1 MKIRSAVLMLIGAVS
16 MLSIP
21 AVGQPDFGRYIV
33 TLKDGADS
41 NALSQRLAKQAG
53 GKRGYVY
60 SSALNGFSIEMPKA
74 ALNGLRNH
82 PKVMLVEEDLAQQA
96 IVQGIPD
103 GITRIFASQNTDFDI
118 DGVDDNR
125 VDADVAILDTGIDV
139 DHPDLNVVGGANCLQ
154 RSKRRG
160 VTTYYCDANVSADD
174 DQYHGTH
181 VAGTVAALDNG
192 IGVVGVAPGARLWAV
207 KVLDSGGSGYTS
219 GIIAGIDWV
228 VAQGDIEVMNLSLG
242 GSGVSS
248 AYQTAIDNA
257 VANGVAVVVAA
268 GNSSADA
275 SNYSPAFVPS
285 AITVSALADFDGLE
299 GGFGISCYTTEES
312 TDSEVDDTLAD
323 FSNYGSPVD
332 IAAPGYCVYST
343 IPTEY
348 LVAEP
353 GYYSLDG
360 TSMAAPHVAGAAAV
374 LASNGMA
381 ASDIVGYL
389 TSTGNYNY
397 VDDSGDGI
405 REPLLDVSS
414 LAPRFVGGEP
424 PPPPPPPPAENV
436 APTAALSINCQD
448 LTCTFDASAS
458 SDSDGTITSYAWSFG
473 DGTTGSGESTTHS
486 YTQPGTYSVTLTVT
500 DDDGEPDSASGSATA
515 TDPGTGGGG
524 PTLEASIINSGKNWT
539 MRVVNSDGSPL
550 TGTFSTGV
558 SCSDESV
565 CSSTQRKKVS
575 SVTFTRASDGESVTV
590 VR

>member
-1 MKIRSAVLMLIGAVS
+1 MKIRSAVLMLIGALS
-16 MLSIP
+16 MLSMP
-21 AVGQPDFGRYIV
+21 AVGEPDFGRYIV
-33 TLKDGADS
+33 TLKDGTDS
-41 NALSQRLAKQAG
+41 NALSQSLTKQAG

-60 SSALNGFSIEMPKA
+60 SNALNGFSIEMPKA
-74 ALNGLRNH
+74 SLNGLRNH
-82 PKVMLVEEDLAQQA
+82 PKVLLVEEDLAQQA
-96 IVQGIPD
+96 IAQGIPE
-103 GITRIFASQNTDFDI
+103 GITRIFASQNTAFDI

-154 RSKRRG
+154 SRRRRG
-160 VTTYYCDANVSADD
+160 RTTYYCDANVSADD

-192 IGVVGVAPGARLWAV
+192 VGVVGVAPGARLWAV
-207 KVLDSGGSGYTS
+207 KVLDSNGSGYTS

-228 VAQGDIEVMNLSLG
+228 VAQGNIEVMNLSLG

-299 GGFGISCYTTEES
+299 GGNGTSCYANDT
-312 TDSEVDDTLAD
+312 EVDDTLAE

-332 IAAPGYCVYST
+332 IAAPGYCVLST

-348 LVAEP
+348 NVAQP
-353 GYYSLDG
+353 GYYTLDG

-374 LASNGMA
+374 LASNGMTA
-381 ASDIVGYL
+381 GEIVGYL

-405 REPLLDVSS
+405 KEPLLDAST

-424 PPPPPPPPAENV
+424 PPPPPPPAENV
-436 APTAALSINCQD
+436 APTASLSVNCQD
-448 LTCTFDASAS
+448 LTCTLDASGS
-458 SDSDGTITSYAWSFG
+458 SDSDGTITSYEWSFG

-486 YTQPGTYSVTLTVT
+486 YTQPGTYIVTLTVT
-500 DDDGEPDSASGSATA
+500 DDDGATDSTSGSATA
-515 TDPGTGGGG
+515 NDPGTGSG

-550 TGTFSTGV
+550 SGTFSTGA
-558 SCSDESV
+558 SCADASV

-575 SVTFTRASDGESVTV
+575 RVTFTRASDGETITV

>member
-96 IVQGIPD
+96 IVQGIPE

-154 RSKRRG
+154 SRKRRG
-160 VTTYYCDANVSADD
+160 RTTYYCDATVSADD

-192 IGVVGVAPGARLWAV
+192 VGVVGVAPGARLWAV
-207 KVLDSGGSGYTS
+207 KVLDSNGSGYTS

-268 GNSSADA
+268 GNSAADSA
-275 SNYSPAFVPS
+275 NYSPAFVRS

-299 GGFGISCYTTEES
+299 GGNGTSCYADDTEQ
-312 TDSEVDDTLAD
+312 DDTLAD
-323 FSNYGSPVD
+323 FSNFGVPVD

-348 LVAEP
+348 AVAEP

-381 ASDIVGYL
+381 ASDIAGYL
-389 TSTGNYNY
+389 TSTGNFNY

-405 REPLLDVSS
+405 QEPLLDVSS
-414 LAPRFVGGEP
+414 LVPRFVGGEP

-436 APTAALSINCQD
+436 APTAEIAINCGG
-448 LTCTFDASAS
+448 LTCTFDASGS
-458 SDSDGTITSYAWSFG
+458 SDSDGTITSYAWNFG
-473 DGTTGSGESTTHS
+473 DGTAGSGESTTHS

-500 DDDGEPDSASGSATA
+500 DDDGATDNSSGSATA
-515 TDPGTGGGG
+515 TDPGTGGG

-539 MRVVNSDGSPL
+539 MRVVNSDGSL
-550 TGTFSTGV
+550 LSGTFSTGTP
-558 SCSDESV
+558 CSNESV

>member
-1 MKIRSAVLMLIGAVS
+1 MKIRSAVLMLIGALS
-16 MLSIP
+16 MLSMP
-21 AVGQPDFGRYIV
+21 AVGEPDFGRYIV

-41 NALSQRLAKQAG
+41 NALSQRLTKQAG

-60 SSALNGFSIEMPKA
+60 SNALNGFSIEMPKA
-74 ALNGLRNH
+74 SLNGLRNH
-82 PKVMLVEEDLAQQA
+82 PKVLLVEEDLAQQA
-96 IVQGIPD
+96 IAQGIPE
-103 GITRIFASQNTDFDI
+103 GITRIFASQNTAFDI

-154 RSKRRG
+154 RRKRRG
-160 VTTYYCDANVSADD
+160 RTTYYCDANVSADD

-192 IGVVGVAPGARLWAV
+192 VGVVGVAPGARLWAV
-207 KVLDSGGSGYTS
+207 KVLDSNGSGYTS

-228 VAQGDIEVMNLSLG
+228 VAKGDIEVMNLSLG

-299 GGFGISCYTTEES
+299 GGNGTSCYANDT
-312 TDSEVDDTLAD
+312 EVDDTLAD
-323 FSNYGSPVD
+323 FSNYGAPVD
-332 IAAPGYCVYST
+332 IAAPGYCVLST
-343 IPTEY
+343 FPTEY
-348 LVAEP
+348 NVAQP
-353 GYYSLDG
+353 GYYTLDG

-374 LASNGMA
+374 LASNGMPA
-381 ASDIVGYL
+381 GEIVGYL

-397 VDDSGDGI
+397 VDDSDDGI
-405 REPLLDVSS
+405 KEPLLDASTLV
-414 LAPRFVGGEP
+414 PRFVGGE

-436 APTAALSINCQD
+436 APTAALSVNCQD
-448 LTCTFDASAS
+448 LTCTFDASGS
-458 SDSDGTITSYAWSFG
+458 SDSDGTITSYEWSFG
-473 DGTTGSGESTTHS
+473 DATTGSDESTTHS
-486 YTQPGTYSVTLTVT
+486 YTQPGTYIVTLTVT
-500 DDDGEPDSASGSATA
+500 DDDGATDSASDTVNA
-515 TDPGTGGGG
+515 TDPGTGGG
-524 PTLEASIINSGKNWT
+524 PTLEASIINSGKNWI

-550 TGTFSTGV
+550 SGTFSTGA
-558 SCSDESV
+558 SCADKSV

-575 SVTFTRASDGESVTV
+575 RVTFTRASDGETITV

>member
-1 MKIRSAVLMLIGAVS
+1 MNMRSAALILAAGLS
-16 MLSIP
+16 MISLSVWAEP
-21 AVGQPDFGRYIV
+21 NFARYIV
-33 TLKDGADS
+33 TLKDGSDS
-41 NALSQRLAKQAG
+41 DALSQRLAKQAG

-60 SSALNGFSIEMPKA
+60 SSALNGFSIEMPRA
-74 ALNGLRNH
+74 ALNGLKNH
-82 PKVMLVEEDLAQQA
+82 PKVQFVEEDAIQNAIAQGTPE
-96 IVQGIPD
+96 GIR
-103 GITRIFASQNTDFDI
+103 RIFVDEVIFDI
-118 DGVDDNR
+118 DSTDDNR
-125 VDADVAILDTGIDV
+125 VDADVAILDTGIDI

-154 RSKRRG
+154 SRKRRG
-160 VTTYYCDANVSADD
+160 RTTYFCDANTSADD

-192 IGVVGVAPGARLWAV
+192 FGVVGVAPGARLWAV
-207 KVLDSGGSGYTS
+207 KVLGSDGSGFTS

-257 VANGVAVVVAA
+257 VASGVTVVVAA
-268 GNSSADA
+268 GNSAADSA
-275 SNYSPAFVPS
+275 NYSPAFVRS

-299 GGFGISCYTTEES
+299 GGNGTSCYADDTEQ
-312 TDSEVDDTLAD
+312 DDTLAD
-323 FSNYGSPVD
+323 FSNFGVPVD

-348 LVAEP
+348 AVAEP

-405 REPLLDVSS
+405 QEPLLDVSS
-414 LAPRFVGGEP
+414 LVPRFVGGEPP

-436 APTAALSINCQD
+436 APTAEIAINCEG
-448 LTCTFDASAS
+448 LTCTFDASGS
-458 SDSDGTITSYAWSFG
+458 SDSDGTITSYAWNFG
-473 DGTTGSGESTTHS
+473 DGTAGSGESTTHS

-500 DDDGEPDSASGSATA
+500 DDDGATDSASGSATA

-539 MRVVNSDGSPL
+539 MRVVNSDDSL
-550 TGTFSTGV
+550 LSGTFSTGTP
-558 SCSDESV
+558 SSNESV

>member
-1 MKIRSAVLMLIGAVS
+1 MNMRSAALILAAGLS
-16 MLSIP
+16 MISLSVWAEP
-21 AVGQPDFGRYIV
+21 NFARYIV
-33 TLKDGADS
+33 TLKDGSDS
-41 NALSQRLAKQAG
+41 DALSQRLAKQAG

-60 SSALNGFSIEMPKA
+60 SSALNGFSIEMPRA
-74 ALNGLRNH
+74 ALNGLKNH
-82 PKVMLVEEDLAQQA
+82 PKVQFVEEDAIQNAIAQGTPE
-96 IVQGIPD
+96 GIR
-103 GITRIFASQNTDFDI
+103 RIFVDEVIFDI
-118 DGVDDNR
+118 DSTDDNR
-125 VDADVAILDTGIDV
+125 VDADVAILDTGIDI

-154 RSKRRG
+154 SRKRRG
-160 VTTYYCDANVSADD
+160 RTTYFCDANTSADD

-192 IGVVGVAPGARLWAV
+192 VGVVGVAPGARLWAG
-207 KVLDSGGSGYTS
+207 KVLDSDGSGYTS
-219 GIIAGIDWV
+219 GIIGGIDWV

-242 GSGVSS
+242 GAGVSS

-257 VANGVAVVVAA
+257 VASGVTVVVAA
-268 GNSSADA
+268 GNSAADSA
-275 SNYSPAFVPS
+275 NYSPAFVRS

-299 GGFGISCYTTEES
+299 GGNGTSCYADDTEQ
-312 TDSEVDDTLAD
+312 DDTLAD
-323 FSNYGSPVD
+323 FSNFGVPVD

-348 LVAEP
+348 AVAEP

-381 ASDIVGYL
+381 ASDIAGYL

-405 REPLLDVSS
+405 QEPLLDVSS
-414 LAPRFVGGEP
+414 LVPRFVGGEPP

-436 APTAALSINCQD
+436 APTAEIAINCAG
-448 LTCTFDASAS
+448 LTCTFDASGS
-458 SDSDGTITSYAWSFG
+458 SDSDGTIASYAWNFG
-473 DGTTGSGESTTHS
+473 DGTAGSGESATHS

-500 DDDGEPDSASGSATA
+500 DDDGATDSSSGSATA
-515 TDPGTGGGG
+515 TDPGTGGG

-539 MRVVNSDGSPL
+539 MRVVNSDGSL
-550 TGTFSTGV
+550 LSGTFSTGTP
-558 SCSDESV
+558 CIDANV

-575 SVTFTRASDGESVTV
+575 SVTFTRASDGEALTV

>member
-1 MKIRSAVLMLIGAVS
+1 MLIGAVS
-16 MLSIP
+16 MLSMP

-60 SSALNGFSIEMPKA
+60 SNALNGFSIEMPKA

-96 IVQGIPD
+96 IAQRIPE

-118 DGVDDNR
+118 DGTDDNR

-154 RSKRRG
+154 SFKTRG
-160 VTTYYCDANVSADD
+160 RTTYYCDATVSADD

-257 VANGVAVVVAA
+257 VASGVTVVVAA
-268 GNSSADA
+268 GNSAADSA
-275 SNYSPAFVPS
+275 NYSPAFVRS

-299 GGFGISCYTTEES
+299 GGNGTSCYADDTEQ
-312 TDSEVDDTLAD
+312 DDTLAD
-323 FSNYGSPVD
+323 FSNFGVPVD

-348 LVAEP
+348 AVAEP

-381 ASDIVGYL
+381 ASDIAGYL

-397 VDDSGDGI
+397 VDDSDDGI
-405 REPLLDVSS
+405 KEPLLDVSS
-414 LAPRFVGGEP
+414 LVPRFVGGE

-436 APTAALSINCQD
+436 APTAEIAINCEG
-448 LTCTFDASAS
+448 LTCTFDASGS
-458 SDSDGTITSYAWSFG
+458 SDSDGTITSYAWNFG
-473 DGTTGSGESTTHS
+473 DGTAGSGESTTHS

-500 DDDGEPDSASGSATA
+500 DDDGATDSSSGSATA
-515 TDPGTGGGG
+515 TDPGTGGG

-539 MRVVNSDGSPL
+539 MRVVNSDDSL
-550 TGTFSTGV
+550 LSGTFSTGTP
-558 SCSDESV
+558 CSNESV
-565 CSSTQRKKVS
+565 CSSTQRKTVS

>member
-1 MKIRSAVLMLIGAVS
+1 MKIRSAVLMLIGALS
-16 MLSIP
+16 MLSTP
-21 AVGQPDFGRYIV
+21 AVGEPDFGRYIV

-41 NALSQRLAKQAG
+41 NVLSQRLTKQAG

-60 SSALNGFSIEMPKA
+60 SNALTGFSIEMPKA

-82 PKVMLVEEDLAQQA
+82 PKVLLVEEDLAQQA
-96 IVQGIPD
+96 IAQGIPE
-103 GITRIFASQNTDFDI
+103 GITRIFASQNSAFDI

-154 RSKRRG
+154 SRRRRG
-160 VTTYYCDANVSADD
+160 RTTYYCDANVSADD

-192 IGVVGVAPGARLWAV
+192 VGVVGVAPGARLWAV

-228 VAQGDIEVMNLSLG
+228 VAQGNIEVMNLSLG

-299 GGFGISCYTTEES
+299 GGNGISCYADDT
-312 TDSEVDDTLAD
+312 EVDDTLAD

-332 IAAPGYCVYST
+332 IAAPGYCVLST

-348 LVAEP
+348 NVAQP
-353 GYYSLDG
+353 GYFTLDG

-374 LASNGMA
+374 LASNGMTA
-381 ASDIVGYL
+381 TEIVGYL

-397 VDDSGDGI
+397 IDDSGDGI
-405 REPLLDVSS
+405 KEPLLDAST

-424 PPPPPPPPAENV
+424 PPPPPPPAENV
-436 APTAALSINCQD
+436 APTATFSVDCQD
-448 LTCTFDASAS
+448 LTCTFDASGS
-458 SDSDGTITSYAWSFG
+458 SDSDGTITSYVWNFD

-486 YTQPGTYSVTLTVT
+486 YSQPGAYNVTLAVT
-500 DDDGEPDSASGSATA
+500 DDDGATDSASNTANA
-515 TDPGTGGGG
+515 TDPGTGGG

-539 MRVVNSDGSPL
+539 MRVINSDGSL
-550 TGTFSTGV
+550 LSGTFSTGA
-558 SCSDESV
+558 SCADASV

-575 SVTFTRASDGESVTV
+575 RVTFTRASDGETITV

>member
-1 MKIRSAVLMLIGAVS
+1 MKIRSAVLMLIGALS
-16 MLSIP
+16 MLSTP
-21 AVGQPDFGRYIV
+21 AVGEPDFGRYIV

-41 NALSQRLAKQAG
+41 NVLSQRLTKQAG

-60 SSALNGFSIEMPKA
+60 SNALTGFSIEMPKA

-82 PKVMLVEEDLAQQA
+82 PKVLLVEEDLAQQA
-96 IVQGIPD
+96 IAQGIPE
-103 GITRIFASQNTDFDI
+103 GITRIFASQNSAFDI

-154 RSKRRG
+154 SRRRRG
-160 VTTYYCDANVSADD
+160 RTTYYCDANVSADD

-192 IGVVGVAPGARLWAV
+192 VGVVGVAPGARLWAV

-228 VAQGDIEVMNLSLG
+228 VAQGNIEVMNLSLG

-299 GGFGISCYTTEES
+299 GGNGISCYADDT
-312 TDSEVDDTLAD
+312 EVDDTLAD

-332 IAAPGYCVYST
+332 IAAPGYCVLST

-348 LVAEP
+348 NVAQP
-353 GYYSLDG
+353 GYFTLDG

-374 LASNGMA
+374 LASNGMTA
-381 ASDIVGYL
+381 TEIVGYL

-397 VDDSGDGI
+397 IDDSGDGI
-405 REPLLDVSS
+405 KEPLLDAST

-424 PPPPPPPPAENV
+424 PPPPPPPAENV
-436 APTAALSINCQD
+436 APTATFSVDCQD
-448 LTCTFDASAS
+448 LTCTFDASGS
-458 SDSDGTITSYAWSFG
+458 SDSDGTITDYAWAFG
-473 DGTTGSGESTTHS
+473 DGTLGSGESTTHS
-486 YTQPGTYSVTLTVT
+486 YSQPGTYTVTLTVT
-500 DDDGEPDSASGSATA
+500 DDDVATDSASDTANA
-515 TDPGTGGGG
+515 TDPGTGGG

-539 MRVVNSDGSPL
+539 MRVINSDGSL
-550 TGTFSTGV
+550 LSGTFSTGA
-558 SCSDESV
+558 SCADASV

-575 SVTFTRASDGESVTV
+575 RVTFTRASDGETITV

>member
-1 MKIRSAVLMLIGAVS
+1 MNMRSAALILAAGLS
-16 MLSIP
+16 MISLSVWAEP
-21 AVGQPDFGRYIV
+21 NFARYIV
-33 TLKDGADS
+33 TLKDGSDS
-41 NALSQRLAKQAG
+41 DALSQRLAKQAG

-60 SSALNGFSIEMPKA
+60 SSALNGFSIEMPRA
-74 ALNGLRNH
+74 ALNGLKNH
-82 PKVMLVEEDLAQQA
+82 PKVQFVEEDAIQNAIAQGTPE
-96 IVQGIPD
+96 GIR
-103 GITRIFASQNTDFDI
+103 RIFVDEVIFDI
-118 DGVDDNR
+118 DSTDDNR
-125 VDADVAILDTGIDV
+125 VDADVAILDTGIDI

-154 RSKRRG
+154 SRKRRG
-160 VTTYYCDANVSADD
+160 RTTYFCDANTSADD

-192 IGVVGVAPGARLWAV
+192 VGVVGVAPGARLWAV
-207 KVLDSGGSGYTS
+207 KVLGSDGSGFTS

-257 VANGVAVVVAA
+257 VASGVTVVVAA
-268 GNSSADA
+268 GNSAADSA
-275 SNYSPAFVPS
+275 NYSPAFVRS

-299 GGFGISCYTTEES
+299 GGNGTSCYADDIEQ
-312 TDSEVDDTLAD
+312 DDTLAD
-323 FSNYGSPVD
+323 FSNFGVPVD

-348 LVAEP
+348 AVAEP
-353 GYYSLDG
+353 GYYTLDG

-405 REPLLDVSS
+405 QEPLLDVSS
-414 LAPRFVGGEP
+414 LVPRFVGGEPP

-436 APTAALSINCQD
+436 APTAEIAINCEG
-448 LTCTFDASAS
+448 LTCTFDASGS
-458 SDSDGTITSYAWSFG
+458 SDSDGTITSYAWNFG
-473 DGTTGSGESTTHS
+473 DGTAGSGESTTHS

-500 DDDGEPDSASGSATA
+500 DDDGATGDSSGSATA
-515 TDPGTGGGG
+515 TDPGTGGG

-539 MRVVNSDGSPL
+539 MRVVNSDGSL
-550 TGTFSTGV
+550 LSGTFSTGTP
-558 SCSDESV
+558 CIDANV

-575 SVTFTRASDGESVTV
+575 SVTFTRASDGEALTV

>member
-1 MKIRSAVLMLIGAVS
+1 MKIRSAVLMLIGALS
-16 MLSIP
+16 MLSTP
-21 AVGQPDFGRYIV
+21 AVGEPDFGRYIV

-60 SSALNGFSIEMPKA
+60 SNALTGFSIEMPKA

-82 PKVMLVEEDLAQQA
+82 PKVLLVEEDLAQQA
-96 IVQGIPD
+96 IAQGIPE
-103 GITRIFASQNTDFDI
+103 GITRIFASQNSAFDI

-154 RSKRRG
+154 SRRRR
-160 VTTYYCDANVSADD
+160 TTYYCDANVSADD

-192 IGVVGVAPGARLWAV
+192 VGVVGVAPGARLWAV

-228 VAQGDIEVMNLSLG
+228 VAQGNIEVMNLSLG

-299 GGFGISCYTTEES
+299 GGNGISCYADDT
-312 TDSEVDDTLAD
+312 EVDDTLAD

-332 IAAPGYCVYST
+332 IAAPGYCVLST

-348 LVAEP
+348 NVAQP
-353 GYYSLDG
+353 GYYTLDG

-374 LASNGMA
+374 LASNGMTA
-381 ASDIVGYL
+381 TEIVGYL

-397 VDDSGDGI
+397 IDDSDDGI
-405 REPLLDVSS
+405 KEPLLDAST

-424 PPPPPPPPAENV
+424 PPPPPPPAENV
-436 APTAALSINCQD
+436 APTATFSVDCQD
-448 LTCTFDASAS
+448 LTCTFDASGS
-458 SDSDGTITSYAWSFG
+458 SDSDGTITDYAWAFG
-473 DGTTGSGESTTHS
+473 DGTLGSGESTTHS
-486 YTQPGTYSVTLTVT
+486 YSQPGTYTVTLTVT
-500 DDDGEPDSASGSATA
+500 DDDVATDSASDTANA
-515 TDPGTGGGG
+515 TDPGTGGG

-539 MRVVNSDGSPL
+539 MRVVNSDGSL
-550 TGTFSTGV
+550 LSGTFSTGA
-558 SCSDESV
+558 SCADESV

-575 SVTFTRASDGESVTV
+575 RVTFTRAGDGETITV

>member
-1 MKIRSAVLMLIGAVS
+1 
-16 MLSIP
+16 
-21 AVGQPDFGRYIV
+21 
-33 TLKDGADS
+33 
-41 NALSQRLAKQAG
+41 
-53 GKRGYVY
+53 
-60 SSALNGFSIEMPKA
+60 MPKA

-96 IVQGIPD
+96 IVQGIPE

-154 RSKRRG
+154 SRKRRG
-160 VTTYYCDANVSADD
+160 RTTYYCDATVSADD

-192 IGVVGVAPGARLWAV
+192 VGVVGVAPGARLWAV
-207 KVLDSGGSGYTS
+207 KVLDSNGSGYTS

-268 GNSSADA
+268 GNSAADSA
-275 SNYSPAFVPS
+275 NYSPAFVRS

-299 GGFGISCYTTEES
+299 GGNGTSCYADDTEQ
-312 TDSEVDDTLAD
+312 DDTLAD
-323 FSNYGSPVD
+323 FSNFGVPVD

-348 LVAEP
+348 AVAEP

-381 ASDIVGYL
+381 ASDIAGYL
-389 TSTGNYNY
+389 TSTGNFNY

-405 REPLLDVSS
+405 QEPLLDVSS
-414 LAPRFVGGEP
+414 LVPRFVGGEP

-436 APTAALSINCQD
+436 APTAEIAINCGG
-448 LTCTFDASAS
+448 LTCTFDASGS
-458 SDSDGTITSYAWSFG
+458 SDSDGTITSYAWNFG
-473 DGTTGSGESTTHS
+473 DGTAGSGESTTHS

-500 DDDGEPDSASGSATA
+500 DDDGATDNSSGSATA
-515 TDPGTGGGG
+515 TDPGTGGG

-539 MRVVNSDGSPL
+539 MRVVNSDGSL
-550 TGTFSTGV
+550 LSGTFSTGTP
-558 SCSDESV
+558 CSNESV

>member
-1 MKIRSAVLMLIGAVS
+1 MLIGAVS

-82 PKVMLVEEDLAQQA
+82 PTVMLVEEDLAQQA
-96 IVQGIPD
+96 IVQGIPE

-154 RSKRRG
+154 SRKRRG
-160 VTTYYCDANVSADD
+160 RTTYYCDATVSADD

-192 IGVVGVAPGARLWAV
+192 VGVVGVAPGARLWAV
-207 KVLDSGGSGYTS
+207 KVLDSNGSGYTS

-268 GNSSADA
+268 GNSAADSA
-275 SNYSPAFVPS
+275 NYSPAFVRS

-299 GGFGISCYTTEES
+299 GGNGTSCYADDTEQ
-312 TDSEVDDTLAD
+312 DDTLAD
-323 FSNYGSPVD
+323 FSNFGVPVD

-348 LVAEP
+348 AVAEP

-381 ASDIVGYL
+381 ASDIAGYL
-389 TSTGNYNY
+389 TSTGNFNY

-405 REPLLDVSS
+405 QEPLLDVSS
-414 LAPRFVGGEP
+414 LVPRFVGGEP

-436 APTAALSINCQD
+436 APTAEIAINCGG
-448 LTCTFDASAS
+448 LTCTFDASGS
-458 SDSDGTITSYAWSFG
+458 SDSDGTITSYAWNFG
-473 DGTTGSGESTTHS
+473 DGTAGSGESTTHS

-500 DDDGEPDSASGSATA
+500 DDDGATDNSSGSATA
-515 TDPGTGGGG
+515 TDPGTGGG

-539 MRVVNSDGSPL
+539 MRVVNSDGSL
-550 TGTFSTGV
+550 LSGTFSTGTP
-558 SCSDESV
+558 CSNESV

>member
-1 MKIRSAVLMLIGAVS
+1 MKIKSAVLMLIGAVS

-60 SSALNGFSIEMPKA
+60 SNALNGFSIEMPKA

-96 IVQGIPD
+96 IVQDIPE

-118 DGVDDNR
+118 DGTDDNR

-154 RSKRRG
+154 SFKTRG
-160 VTTYYCDANVSADD
+160 RTTYYCDANVSADD

-242 GSGVSS
+242 GAGVSS

-257 VANGVAVVVAA
+257 VASGVTVVVAA
-268 GNSSADA
+268 GNSAADSA
-275 SNYSPAFVPS
+275 NYSPAFVRS

-299 GGFGISCYTTEES
+299 GGNGTSCYADDTEQ
-312 TDSEVDDTLAD
+312 DDTLAD
-323 FSNYGSPVD
+323 FSNFGVPVD

-348 LVAEP
+348 AVAEP
-353 GYYSLDG
+353 GYYTLDG

-381 ASDIVGYL
+381 ASDIAGYL

-397 VDDSGDGI
+397 VHDSDDGI
-405 REPLLDVSS
+405 QEPLLDVSS
-414 LAPRFVGGEP
+414 LVPRFVGGEP

-436 APTAALSINCQD
+436 APTAEIAINCAG
-448 LTCTFDASAS
+448 LTCTFDASGS
-458 SDSDGTITSYAWSFG
+458 SDSDGTITSYAWNFG

-500 DDDGEPDSASGSATA
+500 DDDGATGDSSGSATA
-515 TDPGTGGGG
+515 TDPGTGGG

>member
-82 PKVMLVEEDLAQQA
+82 PKVILVEEDLAQQA
-96 IVQGIPD
+96 IVQGIPE

-154 RSKRRG
+154 SRKRRG
-160 VTTYYCDANVSADD
+160 RTTYYCDATVSADD

-192 IGVVGVAPGARLWAV
+192 VGVVGVAPGARLWAV
-207 KVLDSGGSGYTS
+207 KVLDSNGSGYTS

-268 GNSSADA
+268 GNSAADSA
-275 SNYSPAFVPS
+275 NYSPAFVRS

-299 GGFGISCYTTEES
+299 GGNGTSCYADDTEQ
-312 TDSEVDDTLAD
+312 DDTLAD
-323 FSNYGSPVD
+323 FSNFGVPVD

-348 LVAEP
+348 AVAEP

-381 ASDIVGYL
+381 ASDIAGYL
-389 TSTGNYNY
+389 TSTGNFNY

-405 REPLLDVSS
+405 QEPLLDVSS
-414 LAPRFVGGEP
+414 LVPRFVGGEP

-436 APTAALSINCQD
+436 APTAEIAINCGG
-448 LTCTFDASAS
+448 LTCTFDASGS
-458 SDSDGTITSYAWSFG
+458 SDSDGTITSYAWNFG
-473 DGTTGSGESTTHS
+473 DGTAGSGESTTHS

-500 DDDGEPDSASGSATA
+500 DDDGATDNSSGSATA
-515 TDPGTGGGG
+515 TDPGTGGG

-539 MRVVNSDGSPL
+539 MRVVNSDGSL
-550 TGTFSTGV
+550 LSGTFSTGTP
-558 SCSDESV
+558 CSNESV

>member
-154 RSKRRG
+154 SRKRRG
-160 VTTYYCDANVSADD
+160 RTTYYCDATVSADD

-192 IGVVGVAPGARLWAV
+192 VGVVGVAPGARLWAV
-207 KVLDSGGSGYTS
+207 KVLDSNGSGYTS

-299 GGFGISCYTTEES
+299 GGLGTSCYEGTADFDPTEI
-312 TDSEVDDTLAD
+312 DDTLAN

-332 IAAPGYCVYST
+332 IAAPGYCVLST

-348 LVAEP
+348 NVAQP
-353 GYYSLDG
+353 GYYLLDG

-374 LASNGMA
+374 LASNGMT
-381 ASDIVGYL
+381 ASEIVGYL

-397 VDDSGDGI
+397 IDDSGDGI
-405 REPLLDVSS
+405 QEPLLDVSS
-414 LAPRFVGGEP
+414 LVPRFVGGEP
-424 PPPPPPPPAENV
+424 PPPPPPAVNV

-448 LTCTFDASAS
+448 LTCAFDASGS

-473 DGTTGSGESTTHS
+473 DGTTGNGESTTRS
-486 YTQPGTYSVTLTVT
+486 YTQPGTYNVTLVVT
-500 DDDGEPDSASGSATA
+500 DDDGATDSASGSATA

-539 MRVVNSDGSPL
+539 MSVVNSDGSL
-550 TGTFSTGV
+550 LSGTFSTGTP
-558 SCSDESV
+558 CSNESV

>member
-154 RSKRRG
+154 SRKRRG
-160 VTTYYCDANVSADD
+160 RTTYYCDATVSADD

-192 IGVVGVAPGARLWAV
+192 VGVVGVAPGARLWAV
-207 KVLDSGGSGYTS
+207 KVLDSNGSGYTS

-257 VANGVAVVVAA
+257 VASGVTVVVAA
-268 GNSSADA
+268 GNSAADSA
-275 SNYSPAFVPS
+275 NYSPAFVRS

-299 GGFGISCYTTEES
+299 GGNGTSCYADDTEQ
-312 TDSEVDDTLAD
+312 DDTLAD
-323 FSNYGSPVD
+323 FSNFGVPVD

-348 LVAEP
+348 AVAEP

-405 REPLLDVSS
+405 QEPLLDVSS
-414 LAPRFVGGEP
+414 LVPRFVGGEP
-424 PPPPPPPPAENV
+424 PPPPPPAVNV

-448 LTCTFDASAS
+448 LTCAFDASGS

-473 DGTTGSGESTTHS
+473 DGTTGNGESTTRS
-486 YTQPGTYSVTLTVT
+486 YTQPGTYNVTLVVT
-500 DDDGEPDSASGSATA
+500 DDDGATDSASGSATA

-539 MRVVNSDGSPL
+539 MSVVNSDGSL
-550 TGTFSTGV
+550 LSGTFSTGTP
-558 SCSDESV
+558 CSNESV

>member
-1 MKIRSAVLMLIGAVS
+1 MKIRSAVLMLIGALS

-21 AVGQPDFGRYIV
+21 AVGEPDFGRYIV

-60 SSALNGFSIEMPKA
+60 SNALKGFSIEMPKA

-82 PKVMLVEEDLAQQA
+82 PKVLLVEEDLAQQA
-96 IVQGIPD
+96 IAQGIPE
-103 GITRIFASQNTDFDI
+103 GITRIFASQNTAFDI

-154 RSKRRG
+154 SRRRRG
-160 VTTYYCDANVSADD
+160 RTTYYCDANVSADD

-192 IGVVGVAPGARLWAV
+192 VGVVGVAPGARLWAV

-228 VAQGDIEVMNLSLG
+228 VAQGNIEVMNLSLG

-299 GGFGISCYTTEES
+299 GGNGISCYADDT
-312 TDSEVDDTLAD
+312 EVDDTLAD
-323 FSNYGSPVD
+323 FSNYGLPVD
-332 IAAPGYCVYST
+332 IAAPGYCVLST

-348 LVAEP
+348 NVAQP
-353 GYYSLDG
+353 GYHTLDG

-374 LASNGMA
+374 LASNGMTA
-381 ASDIVGYL
+381 TEIVGYL

-397 VDDSGDGI
+397 IDDSGDGI
-405 REPLLDVSS
+405 KEPLLDAST

-424 PPPPPPPPAENV
+424 PPPPPPPAENV
-436 APTAALSINCQD
+436 APTATFSVDCQD
-448 LTCTFDASAS
+448 LTCAFDASGS
-458 SDSDGTITSYAWSFG
+458 LDSDGTIVDYAWDFG
-473 DGTTGSGESTTHS
+473 DGTLGSGESTTHS
-486 YTQPGTYSVTLTVT
+486 YSQPGTYTVTLTVT
-500 DDDGEPDSASGSATA
+500 DDDGAPDSASDAATA
-515 TDPGTGGGG
+515 TDPGTGGG

-539 MRVVNSDGSPL
+539 MRVVNSDGSL
-550 TGTFSTGV
+550 LSGTFSTGA
-558 SCSDESV
+558 SCADASV

-575 SVTFTRASDGESVTV
+575 RVTFTRASDGETITV

>member
-1 MKIRSAVLMLIGAVS
+1 MKIRSAVLMLIGALS
-16 MLSIP
+16 MLSMP
-21 AVGQPDFGRYIV
+21 AVGEPDFGRYIV

-60 SSALNGFSIEMPKA
+60 SNALNGFSIEMPKA

-82 PKVMLVEEDLAQQA
+82 PKVVLVEEDLAQQA
-96 IVQGIPD
+96 IAQGIPE
-103 GITRIFASQNTDFDI
+103 GITRIFASQNTAFDI

-154 RSKRRG
+154 SRKRRG
-160 VTTYYCDANVSADD
+160 RTTYYCDANVSADD

-192 IGVVGVAPGARLWAV
+192 VGVVGVAPGARLWAV

-228 VAQGDIEVMNLSLG
+228 VAQGNIEVMNLSLG

-268 GNSSADA
+268 GNSSADS

-299 GGFGISCYTTEES
+299 GGLGNSCYADDT
-312 TDSEVDDTLAD
+312 EVDDTLAD

-332 IAAPGYCVYST
+332 IAAPGYCVLST

-348 LVAEP
+348 NVAQP
-353 GYYSLDG
+353 GYYTLDG

-374 LASNGMA
+374 LASNGMTA
-381 ASDIVGYL
+381 TEIVGYL

-397 VDDSGDGI
+397 IDDSGDGI
-405 REPLLDVSS
+405 KEPLLDASTLV
-414 LAPRFVGGEP
+414 PRFVGGE

-436 APTAALSINCQD
+436 APTAAFSVNCQD
-448 LTCTFDASAS
+448 LNCTFDASGS
-458 SDSDGTITSYAWSFG
+458 SDSDGTITSYAWNFD

-500 DDDGEPDSASGSATA
+500 DDDGASDSASDSATA
-515 TDPGTGGGG
+515 TDPGTGGG
-524 PTLEASIINSGKNWT
+524 PTLEATIINSGKNWT
-539 MRVVNSDGSPL
+539 MRVVNSDGSL
-550 TGTFSTGV
+550 LSGTFSTGA
-558 SCSDESV
+558 SCADASV

-575 SVTFTRASDGESVTV
+575 SVTFTRASDGETVTV

>member
-1 MKIRSAVLMLIGAVS
+1 MKIRSAVLMLIGSIS
-16 MLSIP
+16 MLSMS
-21 AVGQPDFGRYIV
+21 AVGEPDFGRYIV

-41 NALSQRLAKQAG
+41 NALSQRLAKQTG

-60 SSALNGFSIEMPKA
+60 SSAMNGFSIEMPKA
-74 ALNGLRNH
+74 ALNGLKNH
-82 PKVMLVEEDLAQQA
+82 PKVVLVEEDLAQQA
-96 IVQGIPD
+96 IAQGIPE
-103 GITRIFASQNTDFDI
+103 GITRIFASQNSAFDI

-154 RSKRRG
+154 TRKRRG
-160 VTTYYCDANVSADD
+160 RTTYYCDANVSADD

-228 VAQGDIEVMNLSLG
+228 VAQGNIEVMNLSLG

-257 VANGVAVVVAA
+257 VASGVAVVVAA
-268 GNSSADA
+268 GNSAADS
-275 SNYSPAFVPS
+275 SNYSPAYVPS

-299 GGFGISCYTTEES
+299 GGLGTSCYADDT
-312 TDSEVDDTLAD
+312 EVDDTLAD

-348 LVAEP
+348 NVAEP
-353 GYYSLDG
+353 GYYALDG

-374 LASNGMA
+374 LASNGMSA
-381 ASDIVGYL
+381 GDIVAYL

-405 REPLLDVSS
+405 KEPLLDAST

-424 PPPPPPPPAENV
+424 PPPPPPPENLPPSADLNV
-436 APTAALSINCQD
+436 SCQD
-448 LTCTFDASAS
+448 LNCTFDGSGS
-458 SDSDGTITSYAWSFG
+458 TDSDGTIVAYSWTFG
-473 DGTTGSGESTTHS
+473 DGTTGSGASVSHA
-486 YTQPGTYSVTLTVT
+486 YTQPGTYNVTLTVT
-500 DDDGEPDSASGSATA
+500 DDDSASDSASGTA
-515 TDPGTGGGG
+515 SPTDPGTGGG

-539 MRVVNSDGSPL
+539 MRVVNSDGSL
-550 TGTFSTGV
+550 LSGTFSTGA
-558 SCSDESV
+558 SCSNQSV

-575 SVTFTRASDGESVTV
+575 SVTFTRSSDGESVTV

>member
-1 MKIRSAVLMLIGAVS
+1 MKIRSAVLMLIGIVS
-16 MLSIP
+16 ILSMP
-21 AVGQPDFGRYIV
+21 AVGEPDFGRYIV

-60 SSALNGFSIEMPKA
+60 SNALNGFSIEMPKA

-82 PKVMLVEEDLAQQA
+82 PKVVLVEEDLAQQA
-96 IVQGIPD
+96 IAQGIPE
-103 GITRIFASQNTDFDI
+103 GITRIFASQNTAFDI

-154 RSKRRG
+154 SRKRRG
-160 VTTYYCDANVSADD
+160 RTTYYCDANVSADD

-192 IGVVGVAPGARLWAV
+192 VGVVGVAPGARLWAV
-207 KVLDSGGSGYTS
+207 KVLDSNGSGYTS

-228 VAQGDIEVMNLSLG
+228 VAQGNIEVMNLSLG

-268 GNSSADA
+268 GNSSADS

-299 GGFGISCYTTEES
+299 GGLGASCYADDTEQ
-312 TDSEVDDTLAD
+312 DDTLAD
-323 FSNYGSPVD
+323 FSNFGSPVD
-332 IAAPGYCVYST
+332 IAAPGYCVLST

-348 LVAEP
+348 NVAQP
-353 GYYSLDG
+353 GYFILDG

-374 LASNGMA
+374 LASNGMTA
-381 ASDIVGYL
+381 NDIVGYL

-405 REPLLDVSS
+405 KEPLLDASTLV
-414 LAPRFVGGEP
+414 PRFVGGE

-436 APTAALSINCQD
+436 APTAALSVNCQD
-448 LTCTFDASAS
+448 LTCTFDASGS
-458 SDSDGTITSYAWSFG
+458 SDSDGTIVDYAWDFG
-473 DGTTGSGESTTHS
+473 DGALGSGESTTHS
-486 YTQPGTYSVTLTVT
+486 YSQPGTYTVTLTVT
-500 DDDGEPDSASGSATA
+500 DDDGATDSTSDTANA
-515 TDPGTGGGG
+515 TDPGTGG
-524 PTLEASIINSGKNWT
+524 PVTLVVQKYNAGKNWVAEV
-539 MRVVNSDGSPL
+539 RNSDDSLLSGS
-550 TGTFSTGV
+550 FSTGV
-558 SCSDESV
+558 SCSADPV
-565 CSSTQRKKVS
+565 CTSQQRKKL
-575 SVTFTRASDGESVTV
+575 SVITFTASDGRSVQIV
-590 VR
+590 W

>member
-60 SSALNGFSIEMPKA
+60 SNALNGFSIEMPKA

-96 IVQGIPD
+96 IVQDIPE

-118 DGVDDNR
+118 DGTDDNR

-257 VANGVAVVVAA
+257 VTNGVAVVVAA

-275 SNYSPAFVPS
+275 SSYSPAFVPS

-299 GGFGISCYTTEES
+299 GGNGTSCYADDTEQ
-312 TDSEVDDTLAD
+312 DDTLAD
-323 FSNYGSPVD
+323 FSNFGVPVD

-348 LVAEP
+348 AVAEP

-381 ASDIVGYL
+381 ASDIAGYL
-389 TSTGNYNY
+389 TTTGNYNY
-397 VDDSGDGI
+397 IDDSGDGI
-405 REPLLDVSS
+405 QEPLLDVSS
-414 LAPRFVGGEP
+414 LVPRFVGGEPP

-436 APTAALSINCQD
+436 APTAEIAINCEG
-448 LTCTFDASAS
+448 LTCTFDASGS
-458 SDSDGTITSYAWSFG
+458 SDSDGTNY
-473 DGTTGSGESTTHS
+473 E
-486 YTQPGTYSVTLTVT
+486 LC
-500 DDDGEPDSASGSATA
+500 
-515 TDPGTGGGG
+515 
-524 PTLEASIINSGKNWT
+524 LEFW
-539 MRVVNSDGSPL
+539 
-550 TGTFSTGV
+550 
-558 SCSDESV
+558 
-565 CSSTQRKKVS
+565 
-575 SVTFTRASDGESVTV
+575 
-590 VR
+590 

>member
-1 MKIRSAVLMLIGAVS
+1 MLIGALSTFS
-16 MLSIP
+16 MP
-21 AVGQPDFGRYIV
+21 VVGEPDFGRYIV

-41 NALSQRLAKQAG
+41 NALSQKLSKQAG

-60 SSALNGFSIEMPKA
+60 SNAMSGFSIEMPRS

-82 PKVMLVEEDLAQQA
+82 PKVVLVEEDLPQQA
-96 IVQGIPD
+96 IGQGIPE
-103 GITRIFASQNTDFDI
+103 GIARIFASQNTAFDI

-125 VDADVAILDTGIDV
+125 VDADVAILDTGIDI
-139 DHPDLNVVGGANCLQ
+139 DHPDLNVVGGTNCLQ
-154 RSKRRG
+154 SVRRRG
-160 VTTYYCDANVSADD
+160 RTTYYCDDNVSPDD

-207 KVLDSGGSGYTS
+207 KVLDANGSGYTS

-228 VAQGDIEVMNLSLG
+228 VAQGNIEVMNLSLG

-268 GNSSADA
+268 GNSSADS

-299 GGFGISCYTTEES
+299 GGLGTSCYADDT
-312 TDSEVDDTLAD
+312 EVDDTLAD

-332 IAAPGYCVYST
+332 IAAPGYCVLST

-348 LVAEP
+348 DVAQP

-374 LASNGMA
+374 LASNGMT
-381 ASDIVGYL
+381 ASEIVGYL

-397 VDDSGDGI
+397 IDDSGDGI
-405 REPLLDVSS
+405 KEPLLDATT

-424 PPPPPPPPAENV
+424 PPPPPPPAENV
-436 APTAALSINCQD
+436 PPTAALSVNCQD
-448 LTCTFDASAS
+448 LMCTFDASGS

-473 DGTTGSGESTTHS
+473 DGTDGSGESTTHS

-500 DDDGEPDSASGSATA
+500 DDDSATDSASDSATA
-515 TDPGTGGGG
+515 TDPGTGGG

-539 MRVVNSDGSPL
+539 MRVVNSDGSL
-550 TGTFSTGV
+550 LSGTFSTGA
-558 SCSDESV
+558 SCTDASV

-575 SVTFTRASDGESVTV
+575 SVTFTRASDGETITV